1 MHRTTTRTA
10 RSAAAVL
17 AAAAALTLSACQ
29 QDVDPGSGSAGS
41 PATPTATSTKDSG
54 SGGSSSQ
61 APGTQAPSTEAP
73 GSTDSP
79 SASES
84 EGSGNQA
91 TSVRLTPDGKVNGV
105 TLPASTDAVTGAVN
119 RALGTP
125 TKKTGTVCELS
136 GDTGPTVTLDYGDI
150 TFYGEAPNGAP
161 MRIKSWTIE
170 GDSGKPINAP
180 YGVGIGFT
188 QEQVMSMVPGAKLNE
203 EGTVFNDGP
212 VITKGDLT
220 YNLARNK
227 PTVLSIQFRPVACE

>member
-54 SGGSSSQ
+54 SGSGASSSH
-61 APGTQAPSTEAP
+61 APSTNQSP
-73 GSTDSP
+73 G
-79 SASES
+79 ASES
-84 EGSGNQA
+84 DGAGNPTEA
-91 TSVRLTPDGKVNGV
+91 VRLTPDGKVNEV
-105 TLPASTDAVTGAVN
+105 SLPATTDAVTSAVN
-119 RALGTP
+119 PALGTP
-125 TKKTGTVCELS
+125 TKKSGTVCELG
-136 GDTGPTVTLDYGDI
+136 GDTGPSVTLDYGDM

-161 MRIKSWTIE
+161 MRIKSWTID
-170 GDSGKPINAP
+170 GDSGKPINPP
-180 YGVGIGFT
+180 YGVHIGFT

-227 PTVLSIQFRPVACE
+227 PTVTSIQFRPVACE